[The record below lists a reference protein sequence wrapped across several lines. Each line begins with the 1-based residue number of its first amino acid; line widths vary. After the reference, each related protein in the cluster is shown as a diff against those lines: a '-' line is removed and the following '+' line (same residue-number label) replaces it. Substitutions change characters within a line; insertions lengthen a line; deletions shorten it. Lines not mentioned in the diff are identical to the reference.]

1 MKIESINKFINHCN
15 KVKELG
21 ISYSDYEV
29 LHVYKGYF
37 STTFNKIKNSKLE
50 DSIIA
55 KASAAYES
63 NKRRK
68 QSLDS
73 NPKTETGYERDEE
86 GKIAYYTY
94 KIYKNKPPTV
104 ITEPMITEYYDEDG
118 GVIPVVLYELEAMD
132 DLDEDF
138 INGFDTLNAENII
151 VFPNN
156 KNIVLAAK
164 QAAKIYKES
173 KVWVIETKTIAATG
187 HSSRYTKVESEATAD
202 HPHLR
207 SPQWY

>member
-37 STTFNKIKNSKLE
+37 SATFNKIKNSELE

-73 NPKTETGYERDEE
+73 NSKT
-86 GKIAYYTY
+86 
-94 KIYKNKPPTV
+94 
-104 ITEPMITEYYDEDG
+104 
-118 GVIPVVLYELEAMD
+118 AMKKVK
-132 DLDEDF
+132 LRIILIRF
-138 INGFDTLNAENII
+138 IRRILI
-151 VFPNN
+151 
-156 KNIVLAAK
+156 L
-164 QAAKIYKES
+164 
-173 KVWVIETKTIAATG
+173 
-187 HSSRYTKVESEATAD
+187 
-202 HPHLR
+202 
-207 SPQWY
+207 